1 MLLINDTNTKSANT
15 LDTIFAEM
23 TNIATGNYGITLN
36 NLIQKK
42 SSKFNRRMSQPI
54 SL

>member
-23 TNIATGNYGITLN
+23 TNIAPATMVL
-36 NLIQKK
+36 
-42 SSKFNRRMSQPI
+42 R
-54 SL
+54 